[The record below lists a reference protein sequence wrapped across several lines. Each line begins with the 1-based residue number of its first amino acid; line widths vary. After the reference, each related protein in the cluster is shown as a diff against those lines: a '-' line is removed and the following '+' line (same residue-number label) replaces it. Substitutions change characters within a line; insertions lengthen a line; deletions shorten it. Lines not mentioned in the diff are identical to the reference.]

1 MQLQEHPSPPEV
13 PQEFLENQ
21 EPEQDFFQTGFVG
34 ADQSNFSRKSKKTVK
49 KKKKKK
55 KGSNI
60 GDPS

>member
-1 MQLQEHPSPPEV
+1 MPY
-13 PQEFLENQ
+13 EFDENQ
-21 EPEQDFFQTGFVG
+21 QNDRDFFATGFVG

-55 KGSNI
+55 KGVNH